1 MSFSCAERRLGAV
14 VINRGFWPVSDV
26 PGESL
31 LALAENLAIDYDT
44 FVLSQSNVDMQAQCR
59 DKGRAMSVQ
68 IRSCSAFT
76 DSNSKIVARVI
87 ETVYFAIWV
96 LIQLCRVRPAFIY
109 VATDPPI
116 ILPFIVCIY
125 SKIFGAKYTYH
136 LQDIHPEASSV
147 VVKMPALLHWF
158 LVRLDNITLRYAKSI
173 VTLTPSMAEYL
184 QGERGITSLVHL
196 VDNASAYPTESHQR
210 IKNTMVFCG
219 NAGRLQE
226 IPLVVSAIEG
236 YLERG
241 GKLSFTFLGS
251 GTHAHLFRELSD
263 RWSNVVCLGYLPLD
277 EAIEVLGQHEWG
289 LLPVNNSVLK
299 YAFPSKT
306 SAYAA
311 AGCKIL
317 AICEQDSSLASWV
330 YSGQRGLVS
339 LPVVESIIDAFF
351 SIERGES
358 TFNAKVEDYDSLS
371 YSFDLFSKTLKKII
385 TR

>member
-1 MSFSCAERRLGAV
+1 MSFNYAEIGSGAV

-31 LALAENLAIDYDT
+31 LALAENLGIDYDT
-44 FVLSQSNVDMQAQCR
+44 FVLTQSNTDMQAQCR

-68 IRSCSAFT
+68 IRSCRSFT
-76 DSNSKIVARVI
+76 DSNSRILSRLM
-87 ETVYFAIWV
+87 ETFYFGIWV
-96 LIQLCRVRPAFIY
+96 LIQLFRIRPSFIY

-125 SKIFGAKYTYH
+125 SKSFGAKYTYH
-136 LQDIHPEASSV
+136 LQDIHPEASRV

-184 QGERGITSLVHL
+184 HSERGITSLVHL
-196 VDNASAYPTESHQR
+196 VDNASAYPTRSHQR

-226 IPLVVSAIEG
+226 IPLVISAIEG
-236 YLERG
+236 YLKRG

-263 RWSNVVCLGYLPLD
+263 RCNNVVCLGYLPLD

-339 LPVVESIIDAFF
+339 LPDVESIIDAFF

-358 TFNAKVEDYDSLS
+358 TFNAKVEDNGSLS